1 MGKELTYREILQAVS
16 DRQFKPVYV
25 LMGEEAYYVDRL
37 LEAIVNNALPEEER
51 DFCLTTLYGGDTTT
65 HDVINTA
72 RAFPMGTR
80 MVVVVKDA
88 QELRDIDDLSVY
100 LQNPQPTTVLV
111 LVNKYGA
118 GGKKLDRRKKYMTRA
133 AEIGVVFESKKVN
146 EKNLGGIIATFFRE
160 RGLTADVKSVSL
172 IADSIGNDLTRL
184 YGEME
189 KLVTTLTPDVKAIT
203 PELVEQHIGI
213 SKDYNI
219 YEFLNALIAKDS
231 FKAFQIAKYFDDNP
245 KQNPIQRV
253 LVSLFGTFSQIMMAY
268 YAPGKDRHTIAQ
280 YLGIQDWQ
288 VEKNIFPAMRNYS
301 AAKVLSILSVIRDTD
316 EKSKGVGGSKI
327 SDSDLLK
334 QLVFFILH

>member
-1 MGKELTYREILQAVS
+1 MGKEATYPEILKAVTE
-16 DRQFKPVYV
+16 RHFEPVYV
-25 LMGEEAYYVDRL
+25 LMGEEAYYIDRL
-37 LEAIVNNALPEEER
+37 VEAIVSNALPEEER
-51 DFCLTTLYGGDTTT
+51 DFCLTTLYGGDTTI
-65 HDVINTA
+65 HDVINVA
-72 RAFPMGTR
+72 RGFPMGSR

-88 QELRDIDDLSVY
+88 QELRDIEELSVY
-100 LQNPQPTTVLV
+100 LQNPQPTTILV
-111 LVNKYGA
+111 LVCKYGT
-118 GGKKLDRRKKYMTRA
+118 GSKKLDRRKKYMTLA

-146 EKNLGGIIATFFRE
+146 EKNLGGIIATYFRE

-184 YGEME
+184 YGEMD
-189 KLVTTLTPDVKAIT
+189 KLVSTLTSDVKAIT

-219 YEFLNALIAKDS
+219 YEFINALITKDS
-231 FKAFQIAKYFDDNP
+231 FKAFQIAKYFDETP

-268 YAPGKDRHTIAQ
+268 YAPGKDRHTMAQ
-280 YLGIQDWQ
+280 YLGIQEWQ
-288 VEKNIFPAMRNYS
+288 VDRNIFPAMRNYS

-316 EKSKGVGGSKI
+316 EKSKGLGGSKI